1 MGFRKFKHRDAEDLL
16 NNDKKLNKDSKENK
30 EHILNNLFQW
40 FIIVLSGAIFGYAV
54 ITFGF
59 QTVTVVGPSM
69 NKTLE
74 DGEVVIVNK
83 LTYKIS
89 DIERYDVIAY
99 SLIENDGYYDI
110 KRVIGM
116 PGEKITIKDGYIYI
130 NDKQLQNPPFNEKI
144 ITSGLA
150 SEGVTLGDGE
160 YFVLGDN
167 VNNSEDSRYTNVGN
181 ISKVEILGKVSYII
195 KAEDKKGKVK

>member
-1 MGFRKFKHRDAEDLL
+1 MGIRRVKHKDAEDLL
-16 NNDKKLNKDSKENK
+16 NNDKKLSKDNK
-30 EHILNNLFQW
+30 EHLLNNLFQW
-40 FIIVLSGAIFGYAV
+40 FIIVLSGAIFGYAI

-89 DIERYDVIAY
+89 DIDRYDVVAY

-116 PGEKITIKDGYIYI
+116 PGEKVTIKDGYIYI
-130 NDKQLQNPPFNEKI
+130 NDKQLQNSPYNEKI

-181 ISKVEILGKVSYII
+181 ISKVEILGKVSFII